1 MYDLIALA
9 IVCLPFIIIFLLVVR
24 LLWHAGSWL
33 KRKDRHYSDESEH
46 QE

>member
-1 MYDLIALA
+1 MYDLIAFA
-9 IVCLPFIIIFLLVVR
+9 IVGLPFTIIFLLIVR

-33 KRKDRHYSDESEH
+33 KRKDRYYSDESEH

>member
-1 MYDLIALA
+1 MYDLIAFA
-9 IVCLPFIIIFLLVVR
+9 IVGLPFIIIFLLIVR

-33 KRKDRHYSDESEH
+33 KRKDRYYFNDSED

>member
-9 IVCLPFIIIFLLVVR
+9 VVGLPFIVIFLLIVR

-33 KRKDRHYSDESEH
+33 KRKDRYYSDEPDD
-46 QE
+46 QK